1 MRFVYNL
8 QEPPTSDSEDS
19 DDASSDDSSSSK
31 RMHRLS
37 RRVRAGKQRMSIQT
51 NQLLSIG
58 DDPGC
63 GWHPTES
70 NGVPRTSTAKRRFF
84 QSAARW
90 DDRMQRV
97 LVSNEGLA
105 YPGTHVSE
113 LMEMGGRDVD
123 GVSDPDDEMEID
135 EEEVEG

>member
-19 DDASSDDSSSSK
+19 DDASSDDSSSS
-31 RMHRLS
+31 RRIRRSS
-37 RRVRAGKQRMSIQT
+37 RRIRAGKQRMSIQT

-63 GWHPTES
+63 GWNPTES

-84 QSAARW
+84 QSQARW
-90 DDRMQRV
+90 DDRIQRV
-97 LVSNEGLA
+97 LVSAEGLA
-105 YPGTHVSE
+105 YPKTSVAE
-113 LMEMGGRDVD
+113 VMEIGGRDFDGISEPDEEMEVD
-123 GVSDPDDEMEID
+123 DDEAD
-135 EEEVEG
+135 S